1 MGRRFV
7 FAILALGLASGCA
20 TKGFVRK
27 EMDQVR
33 AAHAQDTQR
42 LEQQIT
48 EVRNSSNEA
57 LARAEIAAG
66 TAGDARDMAL
76 GKIGYRE
83 VGQYTATFALNSAD
97 LTEDTRAVL
106 EEAAREVSGRPEV
119 IVDVYGFADR
129 TGPSQWNLTLGQRR
143 AEAAMRYLVD
153 LSPGQLSRFAAV
165 SYGEEKPIG
174 EQDTRQGRAQN
185 RRVVVSLIERRPL
198 SESPTSPTET
208 EKTPPRLSQLES
220 VQ

>member
-1 MGRRFV
+1 MGRTFV

-27 EMDQVR
+27 EVDSARTAQ
-33 AAHAQDTQR
+33 AQDNQR

-57 LARAEIAAG
+57 LARAEIASESAG
-66 TAGDARDMAL
+66 EAREIAL

-83 VGQYTATFALNSAD
+83 VGQYTATFALNSAE
-97 LTEDTRAVL
+97 LTEETRNVL
-106 EEAAREVSGRPEV
+106 EQAAREISDRPEV

-129 TGPSQWNLTLGQRR
+129 SGPAQWNLTLGQHR

-153 LSPGQLSRFAAV
+153 LSPGQLARFAAV

-174 EQDTRQGRAQN
+174 EQDTREGRSQN
-185 RRVVVSLIERRPL
+185 RRVVVSLVERRPL
-198 SESPTSPTET
+198 SESPATPSET
-208 EKTPPRLSQLES
+208 EKVPPRVSQLGS
-220 VQ
+220 GN